1 MIIGDKRKEVVENIK
16 TAIEK
21 EDFYAKVEINDPV
34 LTPEEG
40 KEIINKFLSRRKRF
54 SSRLKSF
61 FARRIA
67 NVGTK
72 ILNRDTEII
81 GEEKF
86 EALSGGAIITSN
98 HFSPIENTV
107 VRKLVLKNGHG
118 RLNVVA
124 QLTNF
129 AMKGMIGFLM
139 NYADTIPLAEDFRYL
154 NRDFLDIIKE
164 KTDKGET
171 VLIYPEQEMWFN
183 YRKPR
188 PPKRGPYY
196 FAAKLNVP
204 VVCCFVEMRETEKM
218 ENDEFYKVKYILHI
232 LDVLYPDPEKSDK
245 GNSITMARRD
255 FELKKEAYE
264 KAYNKLLEYSFEKS
278 DIAGVVK
285 K

>member
-1 MIIGDKRKEVVENIK
+1 MIIGDKRKEVIENIK
-16 TAIEK
+16 TAIAK
-21 EDFYAKVEINDPV
+21 EDFYAKVEVNDPV

-40 KEIINKFLSRRKRF
+40 KTITNGFLSRRKKL
-54 SSRLKSF
+54 SSKLKSF

-67 NVGTK
+67 NVATK

-86 EALSGGAIITSN
+86 RELSRGAIITSN

-107 VRKLVLKNGHG
+107 VRKLVLKNGHR

-129 AMKGMIGFLM
+129 AMKGIIGFLM

-154 NRDFLDIIKE
+154 NRDFLDVIKE

-204 VVCCFVEMRETEKM
+204 VVCCFVEMRETEKK
-218 ENDEFYKVKYILHI
+218 ENDEFNKVKYILHV
-232 LDVLYPDPEKSDK
+232 LDILYPNPEKSDK
-245 GNSITMARRD
+245 ENSTAMAKRD
-255 FELKKEAYE
+255 FELKIAAYE
-264 KAYNKLLEYSFEKS
+264 NAYNKKLSYEFEKG
-278 DIAGVVK
+278 DIAGCI
-285 K
+285 